1 MLFHRY
7 THKLT
12 NQINGRRPKHL
23 WVLKKNQNKTTT
35 KNNQQKPNQPTK
47 RTQNQDHTQKKSHMC
62 PETNTPKIQF
72 KQNVENEEKEWIKVH
87 LN

>member
-23 WVLKKNQNKTTT
+23 WVLKKNKIKQQQQKTTN
-35 KNNQQKPNQPTK
+35 KNPTK
-47 RTQNQDHTQKKSHMC
+47 QPKKPKTKTTHKKNPTC